1 MTPQEIFERK
11 LNWKPNSHKVNLH
24 SDYKDKG
31 MEWCKVQLYKCQ
43 WEFEEYTAPYQH
55 TFHFEHHQDARAFM
69 IFSKFFK

>member
-11 LNWKPNSHKVNLH
+11 LKWKPNSHKVNLH

-31 MEWCKVQLYKCQ
+31 MEWCKVQLFKSQ